1 MARRSLSCYTY
12 PVHAPVA
19 QRIEL
24 GVPNSFQGIPLTYLN
39 DTETPFFQYVT
50 YLSLV
55 VPTCGK
61 MYPYIRK
68 VPTANRVPVRSHSSH
83 RCGLSTPATLEP
95 AVTQILVQTK
105 LNLNNEFAMER
116 REGGLRISMR
126 REMRCSCLAGLRGI
140 LEHSGTRNTYSWN
153 PSRPRPLWSSRVA
166 WP

>member
-1 MARRSLSCYTY
+1 MSSEGIVKLRESPPLSRRKRFALERRIDKLETAIMHYEGVQTVNLTVPSCEAY

-39 DTETPFFQYVT
+39 DTETLFFQYVT

-55 VPTCGK
+55 VPTGGK

-68 VPTANRVPVRSHSSH
+68 VPTANRVPVRSHKSH

-116 REGGLRISMR
+116 KEGRAEDKL
-126 REMRCSCLAGLRGI
+126 
-140 LEHSGTRNTYSWN
+140 
-153 PSRPRPLWSSRVA
+153 
-166 WP
+166 